1 MTPRGITALLSVAS
15 GKATVAAY
23 RTAWRAVRLAPEA
36 VAYGVGDLVADLMW
50 RRGGKG
56 VVRMRA
62 NYARVRPDLA
72 ESDLD
77 ALVRAGLRSYLRYA
91 IDSFRLPDRTADE
104 LRATVRTRNDGAVRD
119 YLQSGRAV
127 VVFVGHMGNWDVAGA
142 WSTQNLAPVTTVAE
156 RLKPEEVF
164 REFFAFRE
172 RLGMTILPLTGGD
185 DPFAGLVAA
194 VERGDFVALAA
205 DRDLTRGGVEVEF
218 FGRRARMAKGPAAL
232 ALRTG
237 AALFAAEIHFEK
249 APRGEGLGGYYTVVG
264 FSDEIRP
271 PVVGDTSDAAALDTV
286 GAVQAMTQA
295 CATHL
300 EGAIREHTED
310 WHMMQKVF
318 IEDLDPARDAAR

>member
-1 MTPRGITALLSVAS
+1 MTPRVLDALVSAAS
-15 GKATVAAY
+15 GKATIAAY
-23 RTAWRAVRLAPEA
+23 KTAWRAVRLAPA
-36 VAYGVGDLVADLMW
+36 FLAYGFGDQAADLMW

-56 VVRMRA
+56 VARMRA
-62 NYARVRPDLA
+62 NYARVRPEL
-72 ESDLD
+72 SDAQLD
-77 ALVRAGLRSYLRYA
+77 RLVRAGLRSYLRYA

-104 LRATVRTRNDGAVRD
+104 LRATVRPRNDAAVRAH
-119 YLQSGRAV
+119 LESGRAV

-172 RLGMTILPLTGGD
+172 RLGMTILPLTGAG

-205 DRDLTRGGVEVEF
+205 DRDLTRGGVEVDF

-249 APRGEGLGGYYTVVG
+249 APAGEGMRGMGGYFTVVG

-271 PVVGDTSDAAALDTV
+271 PAGEGLDPTL
-286 GAVQAMTQA
+286 AVQAMTQG
-295 CATHL
+295 CAAHL
-300 EGAIREHTED
+300 EAAIREHTED

-318 IEDLDPARDAAR
+318 VEDLDPSRDAAR